1 MAPLLQIEHLSLSF
15 TQYARGIRRRE
26 LPVIRDLSLTV
37 EAGQVVAV
45 VGASGSGKSLLAHGI
60 LGLLPYNS
68 HQTGAILY
76 EGSPLTP
83 RRIQALRGKEIAL
96 VPQGVTYLDPLMKVG
111 AQLCRGKGGSV
122 QRGKA
127 RKALERYG
135 LGLETEDLYP
145 FQLSGGMARRVLMA
159 SAVMDRPRLLI
170 ADEPT
175 PGLDV
180 QAAKRLL
187 SHFRELAQE
196 GTGVLFITHDLELAL
211 EVADRIAV
219 FYGGETIE
227 EGAASDFPQ
236 GNLRHPFT
244 KALWRAL
251 PQGEFAPLP
260 GAQPYPGE
268 REEGCPFLDQC
279 PHSRERCAQ
288 EKEIPLQPFRQGKV
302 RCLYPEAC
310 FESTGEGSRV
320 PGGKP

>member
-1 MAPLLQIEHLSLSF
+1 
-15 TQYARGIRRRE
+15 
-26 LPVIRDLSLTV
+26 
-37 EAGQVVAV
+37 
-45 VGASGSGKSLLAHGI
+45 
-60 LGLLPYNS
+60 
-68 HQTGAILY
+68 
-76 EGSPLTP
+76 
-83 RRIQALRGKEIAL
+83 
-96 VPQGVTYLDPLMKVG
+96 MKVG

-127 RKALERYG
+127 RKALGRYG
-135 LGLETEDLYP
+135 LGPETEDLYP

-170 ADEPT
+170 ADQPT

-279 PHSRERCAQ
+279 PRFQRTVC
-288 EKEIPLQPFRQGKV
+288 P
-302 RCLYPEAC
+302 
-310 FESTGEGSRV
+310 GEGDPLTAFSS
-320 PGGKP
+320 GKGALPIPRSLF